1 MQLNDTIGTLYVKKR
16 GALFISDKNVGESR
30 TEKMVVT
37 KFSSDEIFDVGMDM
51 GSFVRKRYKLPN
63 SQAGTR
69 RKWRSIRNQKAEDGP
84 SPWSR
89 LEGRRETA
97 QTSG

>member
-1 MQLNDTIGTLYVKKR
+1 LQLNDTIGTLYVKKR

-51 GSFVRKRYKLPN
+51 GSFVRKRYK
-63 SQAGTR
+63 
-69 RKWRSIRNQKAEDGP
+69 
-84 SPWSR
+84 
-89 LEGRRETA
+89 
-97 QTSG
+97 